1 MPRKRSRSSLKTVR
15 EWLPDYFSMVESTP
29 MNEILADIAWCEVE
43 SAVDA
48 RNLVNR
54 RIDNWVMWL
63 NGTRPQP
70 CPVEMLL
77 STMATQQRG
86 SA

>member
-1 MPRKRSRSSLKTVR
+1 MARKRNPSPLKSVR
-15 EWLPDYFSMVESTP
+15 VWLVDYFQMIEHTE
-29 MNEILADIAWCEVE
+29 MNKILADIAKCEVE
-43 SAVDA
+43 SALDA

-63 NGTRPQP
+63 NGTRPKP
-70 CPVEMLL
+70 CPIE
-77 STMATQQRG
+77 TMIAAMTARG

>member
-1 MPRKRSRSSLKTVR
+1 VKRTRKRYVSPLKTVR
-15 EWLPDYFSMVESTP
+15 EWLPDYFAMCEGTKMVE
-29 MNEILADIAWCEVE
+29 ILEDIAKCEVE
-43 SAVDA
+43 SALDA

-63 NGTRPQP
+63 NGTRPRP
-70 CPVEMLL
+70 CPVEMA
-77 STMATQQRG
+77 MAAMTARG

>member
-1 MPRKRSRSSLKTVR
+1 MSRKRNPSPLKSVR
-15 EWLPDYFSMVESTP
+15 EWLDDYFSMIESTQ
-29 MNEILADIAWCEVE
+29 MNEILADIAKCEVE
-43 SAVDA
+43 SALDA

-63 NGTRPQP
+63 NGTRPRP
-70 CPVEMLL
+70 CPVE
-77 STMATQQRG
+77 TMMAAISAQRG

>member
-1 MPRKRSRSSLKTVR
+1 MPRKRNPSPLKSVR
-15 EWLPDYFSMVESTP
+15 EWLPDYFSMIESTQ
-29 MNEILADIAWCEVE
+29 MNEILADIAKCEVE
-43 SAVDA
+43 SALDA

-63 NGTRPQP
+63 NGTRPKP
-70 CPVEMLL
+70 CPIETMLTAM
-77 STMATQQRG
+77 SARG

>member
-1 MPRKRSRSSLKTVR
+1 MARRPKRNPSPLKSVR
-15 EWLPDYFSMVESTP
+15 EWLDDYFALCEGTK
-29 MNEILADIAWCEVE
+29 MNEILADVAKCEVE

-54 RIDNWVMWL
+54 RIDCWVMWL
-63 NGTRPQP
+63 NGTRPSP
-70 CPVEMLL
+70 PPDFG
-77 STMATQQRG
+77 AFAAQQRG